1 MYPQKELIKMLKIIR
16 IAFVIPL
23 FYLNQAFCHNPQLLE
38 FNADSFNECI
48 WCKTFIPIRRIQQNL
63 DFLDSEKDESYVKRY
78 NKKNIFNE
86 YEEKISRTSDK
97 ALMHFFDNC
106 KKIHN
111 FYDEID
117 PFSQAAVQMLFER
130 VFQKYENHSNLLL
143 STKHLLPVINTT
155 R

>member
-1 MYPQKELIKMLKIIR
+1 MLKIIR
-16 IAFVIPL
+16 IAFIISL
-23 FYLNQAFCHNPQLLE
+23 FYLNQAFCYNTQLLE

-63 DFLDSEKDESYVKRY
+63 DFLDSEKDESYVKKY

>member
-1 MYPQKELIKMLKIIR
+1 MYISKGLIKMLKVIR
-16 IAFVIPL
+16 IAFTISL
-23 FYLNQAFCHNPQLLE
+23 FSLNQAFCYNPQLLE
-38 FNADSFNECI
+38 FNTDSFNECI
-48 WCKTFIPIRRIQQNL
+48 WCKAFISVKKIQQNL
-63 DFLDSEKDESYVKRY
+63 GFLDSKKDGSYVKKY

-117 PFSQAAVQMLFER
+117 AFSQAAVQMLFER
-130 VFQKYENHSNLLL
+130 VFQKYESRSNLLL
-143 STKHLLPVINTT
+143 STKYLLPAINTT

>member
-1 MYPQKELIKMLKIIR
+1 M
-16 IAFVIPL
+16 
-23 FYLNQAFCHNPQLLE
+23 
-38 FNADSFNECI
+38 
-48 WCKTFIPIRRIQQNL
+48 
-63 DFLDSEKDESYVKRY
+63 DFLDSEKDESYVKKY

-106 KKIHN
+106 KQIHN

-143 STKHLLPVINTT
+143 STKHLLPIINTSK
-155 R
+155 